1 MAPSG
6 FGLSW
11 LSIFVLASLLIAQTQ
26 ALHLYLQEKQK
37 KCFFED
43 LPKDTLVV
51 GSYKVESLDLPT
63 NTWIEDPTGQVLIT
77 VEETFDN
84 DHRVV
89 NQRTKRNGRF
99 TFTAAD
105 AGQHRFCYTPLPG
118 NTKGASDAPVK
129 LTLDIAIGAS
139 SKIESE
145 DSEKMAS
152 IVQRVRDLNNR
163 MEDIRREQIYQRER
177 EAEFRDQSEATN
189 SRVVRWTLIQIVVLS
204 ITCAWQL
211 SHLRTFFI
219 KQKLT

>member
-51 GSYKVESLDLPT
+51 GTWNSTFPLKIPILRPELGSYKVESLDLPT

-129 LTLDIAIGAS
+129 LTGHRHWRIQQD
-139 SKIESE
+139 
-145 DSEKMAS
+145 
-152 IVQRVRDLNNR
+152 
-163 MEDIRREQIYQRER
+163 RER
-177 EAEFRDQSEATN
+177 GFGEDGEHSTARAGSQQSDGGYSSGAN
-189 SRVVRWTLIQIVVLS
+189 LPACKCCSVDF
-204 ITCAWQL
+204 
-211 SHLRTFFI
+211 LRASVG
-219 KQKLT
+219 

>member
-51 GSYKVESLDLPT
+51 GTWNSTFPLKIPILRPELGSYKVESLDLPT

-163 MEDIRREQIYQRER
+163 MEDIRREQIYQRV
-177 EAEFRDQSEATN
+177 S
-189 SRVVRWTLIQIVVLS
+189 VVVL
-204 ITCAWQL
+204 
-211 SHLRTFFI
+211 TF
-219 KQKLT
+219 

>member
-1 MAPSG
+1 M
-6 FGLSW
+6 
-11 LSIFVLASLLIAQTQ
+11 
-26 ALHLYLQEKQK
+26 
-37 KCFFED
+37 
-43 LPKDTLVV
+43 
-51 GSYKVESLDLPT
+51 ESLDLPT
-63 NTWIEDPTGQVLIT
+63 NTWVEDPTGQILIT

-118 NTKGASDAPVK
+118 NPKGPSDVPVK

-163 MEDIRREQIYQRER
+163 MEDIRREQIYQRVC
-177 EAEFRDQSEATN
+177 A
-189 SRVVRWTLIQIVVLS
+189 VVV
-204 ITCAWQL
+204 
-211 SHLRTFFI
+211 
-219 KQKLT
+219 